1 MSKYT
6 ITQIAKSLDKLFSAG
21 FKTDKSILALQ
32 LEDLEK
38 LPEVSIQDI
47 GIIVC
52 YKKAI
57 KNKKITEFLA
67 GEEI

>member
-1 MSKYT
+1 MAYIKFKELTKYF
-6 ITQIAKSLDKLFSAG
+6 D
-21 FKTDKSILALQ
+21 FKT
-32 LEDLEK
+32 EVDLEK

-67 GEEI
+67 GEEF

>member
-1 MSKYT
+1 MAKYT
-6 ITQIAKSLDKLFSAG
+6 VIQIAKSLDKLFTAN
-21 FKTDKSILALQ
+21 FKTDKAILSLQ

-47 GIIVC
+47 GVIVG